1 MALFSDNSGGTFS
14 DVWYRVAEQRP
25 RVSVHARFVRQRH
38 GPSVSYV
45 IDDPAGG
52 HFYRLT
58 ESARFF
64 LGLLDGRRTVDQAWE
79 ACLAQLGDDAPTQ
92 RECLELLA
100 QMQLF
105 GLIVG
110 DQPIAPD
117 MVPERLARFRKQRL
131 RQRTGNWMFYNVPLV
146 NPEPV
151 LRALEPYLRVVWGRL
166 GLAVWL
172 GLVLAALAVVVAHR
186 DRLGSSLNGIL
197 DPGNLVWLG
206 VLFMAIRAVHELG
219 HAMACK
225 AMGGRCTEIGV
236 MLIGLL
242 LPLPYCDASSSW
254 KFPETWRRVVVGMGG
269 MLIEIFFA
277 SIAVFVWAFGEA
289 GLARTLAFNT
299 MVISGVSTIVFNANP
314 LLRYDGYYILC
325 DLAGS
330 PNLAQRARQ
339 AWLFLIQ
346 RKVFG
351 VPTIR
356 PPYIRD
362 RGELRLMLVYHAM
375 AVPYRLTVTVSILV
389 LIWTKYLSLGLVLA
403 VFFGVLWLV
412 MPPVKGAWYLLT
424 APALM
429 GRRMRAIG
437 LTSAVVVPVV
447 ALVLFV
453 PLPHSTTLPGVVE
466 RPGLEMVRVESA
478 GYVSE
483 VLVPPGTRVE
493 AGEALMVL
501 TNPSLEAD
509 ARAAE
514 ARTAYARATLDDAV
528 SRGAA
533 SQRIAEAQLERA
545 LTEAAEYARRARALT
560 LRAENAGEFV
570 TAAGAGMDVF
580 NLKDRFLERGSI
592 VGVVIPVGG
601 AVVRAAIPDAKAGAV
616 LPVVSREGA
625 RAGVRLRG
633 AGASPVGGV
642 VERVWPAGSRQLE
655 AMQFSAVTG
664 GEFLTEPGEGDMTLE
679 TFTLIDVRPER
690 DEGLLP
696 GRRARVRV
704 QLEASTL
711 YSRINTRVRQF
722 LEAQRR

>member
-1 MALFSDNSGGTFS
+1 M
-14 DVWYRVAEQRP
+14 
-25 RVSVHARFVRQRH
+25 
-38 GPSVSYV
+38 
-45 IDDPAGG
+45 
-52 HFYRLT
+52 
-58 ESARFF
+58 
-64 LGLLDGRRTVDQAWE
+64 
-79 ACLAQLGDDAPTQ
+79 
-92 RECLELLA
+92 
-100 QMQLF
+100 
-105 GLIVG
+105 
-110 DQPIAPD
+110 
-117 MVPERLARFRKQRL
+117 
-131 RQRTGNWMFYNVPLV
+131 LV
-146 NPEPV
+146 
-151 LRALEPYLRVVWGRL
+151 
-166 GLAVWL
+166 
-172 GLVLAALAVVVAHR
+172 
-186 DRLGSSLNGIL
+186 
-197 DPGNLVWLG
+197 
-206 VLFMAIRAVHELG
+206 
-219 HAMACK
+219 
-225 AMGGRCTEIGV
+225 
-236 MLIGLL
+236 
-242 LPLPYCDASSSW
+242 
-254 KFPETWRRVVVGMGG
+254 
-269 MLIEIFFA
+269 EIFFA
-277 SIAVFVWAFGEA
+277 ALAVFVWAFGEA

-356 PPYIRD
+356 PPYVRD
-362 RGELRLMLVYHAM
+362 RAELRLMLAYHAL

-403 VFFGVLWLV
+403 VFFGVVWLV
-412 MPPVKGAWYLLT
+412 LPPVKGAWYLLT
-424 APALM
+424 SPALM

-437 LTSAVVVPVV
+437 ITAGVVLPLL

-453 PLPHSTTLPGVVE
+453 PLPHSTTLPAVVE

-483 VLVPPGTRVE
+483 VLVAPGTHVE

-501 TNPSLEAD
+501 TNPSVESD

-514 ARTAYARATLDDAV
+514 ARAAYARATLDDAV

-533 SQRIAEAQLERA
+533 SQRIGEAQLERA
-545 LTEAAEYARRARALT
+545 LTEWAEHKRRVDALT
-560 LRAENAGEFV
+560 IRATAAGEFA
-570 TAAGAGMDVF
+570 TAAGAGMDVV
-580 NLKDRFLERGSI
+580 NLRDRFLDKGSI
-592 VGVVIPVGG
+592 VGVVIPEGQ

-633 AGASPVGGV
+633 AGASPVGGKV
-642 VERVWPAGSRQLE
+642 ARVWPAGSRQLE

-664 GEFLTEPGEGDMTLE
+664 GDFLTEPGANDMALE
-679 TFTLIDVRPER
+679 AFTLFDVRPES

-704 QLEASTL
+704 QLEPSTL
-711 YSRINTRVRQF
+711 YSRMSTRVRQF
-722 LEAQRR
+722 IEAQRR